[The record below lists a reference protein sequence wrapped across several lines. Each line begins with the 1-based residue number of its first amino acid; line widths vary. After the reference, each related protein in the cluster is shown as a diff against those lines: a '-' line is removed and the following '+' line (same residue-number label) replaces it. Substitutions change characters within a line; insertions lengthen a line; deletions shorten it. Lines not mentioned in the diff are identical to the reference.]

1 MVYNMKHVFVLSY
14 RVKVFCIKKV
24 DDPYNIYKL
33 LFVFRVSSCYSPAMH
48 IWSYKKKS
56 NFPS

>member
-14 RVKVFCIKKV
+14 RVKVFGIKKV
-24 DDPYNIYKL
+24 DDPYNIYTL

-48 IWSYKKKS
+48 IWSYKKKI
-56 NFPS
+56 